1 MEIELRNLCKD
12 KRIVVLDGF
21 SKQCLPF
28 IREFRELGCE
38 VTIVCGSRLDA
49 GYVSRLPH
57 HKILTSFN
65 WRTGEGTEVFI
76 RNLAKS
82 GKYDILLPL
91 FDSTCRT
98 VANLKTE
105 LSQYLE
111 VVSNDKDI
119 FDRANDKNEVMRIC
133 MENGLPCPQTIFGV
147 KKPEDI
153 TEMGLAYPIIIKPRR
168 SYGGRGFHPFDNED
182 ELKEYL
188 SNNNINL
195 EDYVVQERIPA
206 DRMGL
211 ACNVYI
217 DRNGEVKSLFSYN
230 CKHMY
235 PEVGGT
241 STMNALIN
249 RPDVDEN
256 CKRLVKLL
264 NLRGLVG
271 IDVMV
276 DSRDNIG
283 KIIEINVRPPHAVAI
298 GFASGFNIARQ
309 IMQDVLKLPVDFYN
323 KVKTDFCMRIGQTDM
338 LWFLTSKDRF
348 RKSPRRMGYKKV
360 KEQMFFWDDPL
371 PWFAFLLSGLIGMKK
386 IMKEKKQ

>member
-1 MEIELRNLCKD
+1 MELIELCRG
-12 KRIVVLDGF
+12 KRILVLDGF
-21 SKQCLPF
+21 CKQCLPF
-28 IREFRELGCE
+28 LRGFRELGCE
-38 VTIVCGSRLDA
+38 VTIVCGSRLDT
-49 GYVSRLPH
+49 GYASRLPH
-57 HKILTSFN
+57 HKILTSFD
-65 WRTGEGTEVFI
+65 WRTGEGTEDFI
-76 RNLAKS
+76 RDIAKS

-91 FDSTCRT
+91 FDNTCRT
-98 VANLKTE
+98 VAHLKAE
-105 LSQYLE
+105 LSKYLE
-111 VVSNDKDI
+111 VVSNDKDV
-119 FDRANDKNEVMRIC
+119 FDRANDKNEVMRVC
-133 MENGLPCPQTIFGV
+133 MENGLPCPQTLFGV
-147 KKPEDI
+147 KKPEDV
-153 TEMGLAYPIIIKPRR
+153 TKKGLAYPIIIKPRK
-168 SYGGRGFHPFDNED
+168 SYGGRGFHPFNNEV
-182 ELKEYL
+182 ELKEYVVA
-188 SNNNINL
+188 NNINL

-211 ACNVYI
+211 ACNVYV
-217 DRNGEVKSLFSYN
+217 DRNGEIKSLFTYN
-230 CKHMY
+230 CKHMF

-241 STMNALIN
+241 STMNVLID
-249 RPDVDEN
+249 RPDVAAS
-256 CKRLVKLL
+256 CKQLVKLM

-309 IMQDVLKLPVDFYN
+309 IMQDVLKQPVDIYN

-371 PWFAFLLSGLIGMKK
+371 PWFAFLISGLLGMKK
-386 IMKEKKQ
+386 IMREKKQ